1 MFHTIGRGVITQLC
15 PRHQFRVLKSPF
27 LMNMLLRDNYI
38 RVAVDSCKKIV
49 SCFLGYIG
57 AANNLLDEQNVIAI
71 DYL

>member
-1 MFHTIGRGVITQLC
+1 
-15 PRHQFRVLKSPF
+15 
-27 LMNMLLRDNYI
+27 MNMLLSDNHI

-57 AANNLLDEQNVIAI
+57 AANNLLDEQNIIAT